1 MLPLPSTIS
10 LTGAIV
16 FGLLWLI
23 TSRERVY
30 ETIEL
35 DIVPLKRVFLV
46 LALVCFG
53 FFLASVFLW
62 QQ

>member
-46 LALVCFG
+46 LTLVCLG

-62 QQ
+62 S